1 MNAADFADLDGF
13 VIDGAWQVGR
23 NSNEKMTNLT
33 VSPGTS
39 KLNAFRYGFVSF
51 IILETMPD
59 VVTMLTKNVR
69 E

>member
-1 MNAADFADLDGF
+1 
-13 VIDGAWQVGR
+13 
-23 NSNEKMTNLT
+23 MTNLT